1 MRMYELDSYF
11 NLNPEVEDVSSSGRD
26 FEKFGDD
33 LLEILEEERIQTV
46 RWQKNV
52 PKVKTEPQLNEI
64 LKFLGQKRSKYTTE
78 DSTEFESFVTQ
89 IASHI
94 EEQSS

>member
-1 MRMYELDSYF
+1 MMRMYELDSYF

-46 RWQKNV
+46 RW
-52 PKVKTEPQLNEI
+52 
-64 LKFLGQKRSKYTTE
+64 
-78 DSTEFESFVTQ
+78 
-89 IASHI
+89 
-94 EEQSS
+94 

>member
-1 MRMYELDSYF
+1 MMRMYELDSYF

-52 PKVKTEPQLNEI
+52 PKVKIEPQLNGI
-64 LKFLGQKRSKYTTE
+64 LTFLGKKRSKYTE
-78 DSTEFESFVTQ
+78 DSTEFEAFVTQ

-94 EEQSS
+94 EEQS